1 MKMVSSG
8 NRGTMRTM
16 QTMMA
21 LAIASVAVSAS
32 ADPAEVTLIQSAR
45 DRAITEG
52 ATTLAADPD
61 TVYRAVSD
69 YHRWSAM
76 FPDIRQVIVTSRS
89 GDDARVTFIHA
100 DGSRDN
106 VHFRNQP
113 AARMVWFEDTGGDAE
128 VWAEIVFLPGNRP
141 GTTRLRSRLYAD
153 VHGFKSLFVSDRK
166 IRRLREQRVQADL
179 SQLRAYFA
187 REVEATL
194 PPDRQAPSSNGP

>member
-1 MKMVSSG
+1 MAFSG
-8 NRGTMRTM
+8 NRGTMR
-16 QTMMA
+16 TMMA

-32 ADPAEVTLIQSAR
+32 AAPAEVTFSQSTR

-52 ATTLAADPD
+52 ETTLGADPD
-61 TVYRAVSD
+61 TAYRAVSD

-89 GDDARVTFIHA
+89 GDDARVTFVHA

-128 VWAEIVFLPGNRP
+128 VWAEIVFLPGERS
-141 GTTRLRSRLYAD
+141 GTTHLRSRLYAD

-166 IRRLREQRVQADL
+166 LRRLREQRVQADL
-179 SQLRAYFA
+179 SRLRAYFA
-187 REVEATL
+187 REIEAEL
-194 PPDRQAPSSNGP
+194 PPVSR

>member
-1 MKMVSSG
+1 
-8 NRGTMRTM
+8 MR
-16 QTMMA
+16 TMMA
-21 LAIASVAVSAS
+21 LVITSVAVSAS
-32 ADPAEVTLIQSAR
+32 AAPAGVTFVQSTR

-52 ATTLAADPD
+52 ETTLAADPD
-61 TVYRAVSD
+61 AAYRAVSD
-69 YHRWSAM
+69 YNRWSAM
-76 FPDIRQVIVTSRS
+76 FPDIRQVIVTRRS
-89 GDDARVTFIHA
+89 GDDARVTFVHA

-128 VWAEIVFLPGNRP
+128 VWAEIVFLPGDRS
-141 GTTRLRSRLYAD
+141 GTTRLHSRLYAD

-166 IRRLREQRVQADL
+166 LRRLREQRVQADL

-194 PPDRQAPSSNGP
+194 PHDRRVPPSNGP

>member
-1 MKMVSSG
+1 MACSG

-16 QTMMA
+16 MA
-21 LAIASVAVSAS
+21 LAITSVAVSAS
-32 ADPAEVTLIQSAR
+32 AAPAEVKFVQSTR
-45 DRAITEG
+45 DGAITEG
-52 ATTLAADPD
+52 ETTLAADPD
-61 TVYRAVSD
+61 AAYRVVSD
-69 YHRWSAM
+69 YNRWAVM

-89 GDDARVTFIHA
+89 GDDARVTFVHA

-128 VWAEIVFLPGNRP
+128 VWAEIVFLPGDRS
-141 GTTRLRSRLYAD
+141 GTTHLHSRLYAD

-166 IRRLREQRVQADL
+166 LRRLREQRIQSDL

-187 REVEATL
+187 REAEVKLSAERGA
-194 PPDRQAPSSNGP
+194 PPPNSP